1 MVIALPVNKSKENED
16 SGAKDTP
23 KTDGSSI
30 SYDMYESYV
39 ETKLENI
46 ISKVSGAGKTK
57 VMVSLKCTNQK
68 FLATDNSYSS
78 NSEILKE
85 SNEDVSDTSEVESIS
100 THIYYD
106 TQDGSKPYIVMEN
119 MPVIEGVIVV
129 CEGGGNQELISD
141 ITIAVNGLL
150 NVPVH
155 KIKVMKMSN

>member
-1 MVIALPVNKSKENED
+1 MVIALPVKNKERES
-16 SGAKDTP
+16 SSTQDTP
-23 KTDGSSI
+23 EVDGSSI

-46 ISKVSGAGKTK
+46 LSKVSGVGKTK
-57 VMVSLKCTNQK
+57 VMVNLKCTNQK
-68 FLATDNSYSS
+68 FLATDNSYSN
-78 NSEILKE
+78 NSEIEKQG
-85 SNEDVSDTSEVESIS
+85 SEDVSDTSEIESIS

-119 MPVIEGVIVV
+119 LPVIEGVIVV
-129 CEGGGNQELISD
+129 CEGGDNQELVSD
-141 ITIAVNGLL
+141 IITAVNGLL